1 MKKYGKVCLGGT
13 FDNFHSGHKSLFST
27 AFSLTDEIIIGLT
40 SDVMAKRNR
49 NGEHIA
55 SYSNRLKF
63 LEKFLSDNF
72 RGSYSIVKLN
82 DDWGP
87 GVFDQN
93 LDAII
98 VSEETEKV
106 AIELNVNRKLR
117 NLNELEIDFL
127 TLSGHKIGAPSGIG
141 ALINNNQFNLAPQ
154 ILGGGQEK
162 GIRAGTE
169 NILGI
174 LGFGEAALIMSEMP
188 KKNDNQVK
196 YLRDYL
202 SNKIKKIRPETLFF
216 GQNSNRVSNTLLMAL
231 PNIPGD
237 LALMKLDLASF
248 SVSSG
253 SACSS
258 GKISKSHVVSAMGY
272 EDLASNSIRLS
283 FPPNDTILEAEGLI
297 TTEELDNLAEC
308 WLDLK

>member
-13 FDNFHSGHKSLFST
+13 FDNFHSGHKLLFST

-55 SYSNRLKF
+55 SYSNRLKS

-72 RGSYSIVKLN
+72 SGSHSIVKLN

-117 NLNELEIDFL
+117 NLNELEIV
-127 TLSGHKIGAPSGIG
+127 GVPIV
-141 ALINNNQFNLAPQ
+141 LAKD
-154 ILGGGQEK
+154 G
-162 GIRAGTE
+162 
-169 NILGI
+169 
-174 LGFGEAALIMSEMP
+174 
-188 KKNDNQVK
+188 
-196 YLRDYL
+196 
-202 SNKIKKIRPETLFF
+202 KKI
-216 GQNSNRVSNTLLMAL
+216 
-231 PNIPGD
+231 
-237 LALMKLDLASF
+237 
-248 SVSSG
+248 SSTRIRN
-253 SACSS
+253 
-258 GKISKSHVVSAMGY
+258 KEITINGY
-272 EDLASNSIRLS
+272 KA
-283 FPPNDTILEAEGLI
+283 
-297 TTEELDNLAEC
+297 
-308 WLDLK
+308 